1 MREVPFFAL
10 HAKDNMQKYLAEQIQ
25 KTFHSLRKEARE
37 HLYISFH
44 RAYILSLFL
53 LVILGILY
61 VWMLNAS
68 ANSGYQMTRIESVRR
83 EKQQEK
89 HFLRAQIAKQESKRE
104 LDEHSDN
111 TIPMK
116 PESTFYITLE

>member
-1 MREVPFFAL
+1 
-10 HAKDNMQKYLAEQIQ
+10 MQKYLSEHL
-25 KTFHSLRKEARE
+25 KNTFHSLRKEARE

-53 LVILGILY
+53 IIVLGILY
-61 VWMLNAS
+61 VWMLNSS

-89 HFLRAQIAKQESKRE
+89 HFLRAQIAKQESKKE
-104 LDEHSDN
+104 LNEHNDK
-111 TIPMK
+111 TIPLR

>member
-1 MREVPFFAL
+1 M
-10 HAKDNMQKYLAEQIQ
+10 NKYLLYSHLQ
-25 KTFHSLRKEARE
+25 KTFQSIRKETRE

-44 RAYILSLFL
+44 RAYILSMVL
-53 LVILGILY
+53 LIILWILY

-89 HFLRAQIAKQESKRE
+89 HFLRAQIAKQESKSE
-104 LDEHSDN
+104 LDKYDDRMIN
-111 TIPMK
+111 MR
-116 PESTFYITLE
+116 PENISYVQIEK

>member
-1 MREVPFFAL
+1 
-10 HAKDNMQKYLAEQIQ
+10 MQKYLSEQIQ

-44 RAYILSLFL
+44 RAYILSFFL
-53 LVILGILY
+53 IIVLGILY
-61 VWMLNAS
+61 VWMLNSS

-89 HFLRAQIAKQESKRE
+89 HFLRAQIAKQESKKE
-104 LDEHSDN
+104 LSEHDDN
-111 TIPMK
+111 TLPLR
-116 PESTFYITLE
+116 PENTFYIQPAETNAWNT